1 MTSRTT
7 SAPARARLTAA
18 RFVGAAVVAG
28 ALVTG
33 SVLTASVATA
43 APAPGVPA
51 VTAGLDYVALG
62 DSYSAGLGLTP
73 TTGLPTPECGQ
84 SAVDFPHQVAAAYG
98 LNLTD
103 VSCSGAETGDI
114 TVDSQFG
121 NIAPQIAALSADT
134 DVVTL
139 TIGGNDL
146 GFSDIAQSC
155 LAQTADGPLAF
166 PVQGGVFLPNCASGY
181 VVQGVDSLALKISA
195 QVAPSLATTYAAI
208 AAAAPNAKIFVVGYP
223 SLFPATI
230 PAAGCFTSPTN
241 TPNAFPFTTVDTAY
255 LRSVE
260 VKLDAAI
267 QSAAQTAGF
276 TYVPSFASSVGHDAC
291 VTDGSAYVNGVLLGD
306 GGLQPGTLHPNAL
319 GATFLTD
326 SVSTAL
332 DAAFPAPIVVPS
344 LPSLPTPPVASDPAA
359 VTPKPVLANTGM
371 DGGLLAGGLALA
383 VLLLVGGAAVTVARR
398 KSA

>member
-1 MTSRTT
+1 MTSHTT
-7 SAPARARLTAA
+7 AMRSRARFFTA
-18 RFVGAAVVAG
+18 RFIGAAVVAG

-33 SVLTASVATA
+33 SVLTASVASA
-43 APAPGVPA
+43 APAPGVPE

-73 TTGLPTPECGQ
+73 STGLPTPECGQ
-84 SAVDFPHQVAAAYG
+84 SSVNFPHQVATAYG

-103 VSCSGAETGDI
+103 VTCSGAETGDI

-121 NIAPQIAALSADT
+121 NISPQIAALSADT

-146 GFSDIAQSC
+146 GFTDVIQTC
-155 LAQTADGPLAF
+155 LAQTADGPLLF
-166 PVQGGVFLPNCASGY
+166 PTQDGVFLPNCNAGY
-181 VVQGVDSLALKISA
+181 AADGVDRLALKISA

-208 AAAAPNAKIFVVGYP
+208 AAAAPNAKVFVVGYP
-223 SLFPATI
+223 SIFPATI
-230 PAAGCFTSPTN
+230 PAAGCFTTLGSAPN
-241 TPNAFPFTTVDTAY
+241 TFPFTTVDTAY
-255 LRSVE
+255 LHSVE

-267 QSAAQTAGF
+267 QSATRTAGF
-276 TYVPSFASSVGHDAC
+276 TYVPSFASSFGHDAC
-291 VTDGSAYVNGVLLGD
+291 VTDGTAYVNGVLLGD
-306 GGLQPGTLHPNAL
+306 GGLQPGTLHPNTL

-332 DAAFPAPIVVPS
+332 DAAFPAPIVVPT
-344 LPSLPTPPVASDPAA
+344 PPAPPVASGPAA
-359 VTPKPVLANTGM
+359 VTPKPALANTGL
-371 DGGLLAGGLALA
+371 DGGLVSGGLALA

-398 KSA
+398 KAA